1 MHIASMVI
9 RTRPEDIRGIET
21 SLNAMTGVDVHAV
34 TTDGRLVVTIEG
46 ADRSI
51 CGERLMA
58 IHAIPRLL
66 SAGLVYEQS
75 DEAITETTP

>member
-9 RTRPEDIRGIET
+9 RSRPEDIRSIT
-21 SLNAMTGVDVHAV
+21 ASLDEMTGVDIHAV
-34 TTDGRLVVTIEG
+34 TPDGRLVITIE
-46 ADRSI
+46 ADNRDT

-58 IHAIPRLL
+58 IHALPRVL

-75 DEAITETTP
+75 DEEITETTP

>member
-21 SLNAMTGVDVHAV
+21 SLKAMTGVDVHTV

-46 ADRSI
+46 TDRSA

-58 IHAIPRLL
+58 IHAIPRVL
-66 SAGLVYEQS
+66 SAGLVYEQT
-75 DEAITETTP
+75 DEEMTETAP